1 MRGLKPRLVVDN
13 GALPRPPKA
22 PAGLDDD
29 ARKEF
34 NKAAKELVELGWLR
48 ESDLPMLE
56 LYAVAMGQVRKLQP
70 IANKEP
76 AVIPTGTGSVKTN
89 PTHTMLNRYMT
100 TAKNIAAELGLTPA
114 GRARKGIKQAATGGK
129 AGDYLSR
136 LGF

>member
-1 MRGLKPRLVVDN
+1 MRGMKPVLVVDN
-13 GALPRPPKA
+13 GALPRAPKA
-22 PAGLDDD
+22 PSGLDAS
-29 ARKEF
+29 ARREF
-34 NKAAKELVELGWLR
+34 DKAAKELVELGFLR

-56 LYAVAMGQVRKLQP
+56 LYAIAMGQVRKLQP
-70 IANKEP
+70 LANKEP
-76 AVIPTGTGSVKTN
+76 AVIPTGTGSSKTN

-114 GRARKGIKQAATGGK
+114 GRGRKGVQKSVGGK